1 MTPGLS
7 RRNIQGMARDTSETE
22 YPEAGR
28 PVEDRPAIAPA
39 PVRIEGRYV
48 ILHPLAEAHATDLLA
63 GLLAEDQVALQRYT
77 ADEPIAS
84 LDDVLT
90 LIQKKLAIPA
100 AAYFAFEDKLS
111 GRIAGFGSLMRTDLP
126 NRVVEIG
133 NVLYTGPLRRSRAG
147 TEAVY
152 LLVKYAIETLGFRR
166 VEWKCNDHNAA
177 SRHAALRYGFH
188 FEGVFRQHMIVK
200 GRNRDTAWYSLL
212 DHEWPQ
218 RREAFEQWL
227 APENFDAQ
235 GRQIMS
241 LAQLNGV
248 GGS

>member
-1 MTPGLS
+1 MTADLS
-7 RRNIQGMARDTSETE
+7 RRNIQGMARDTRETE

-28 PVEDRPAIAPA
+28 PVEGRAAA
-39 PVRIEGRYV
+39 MPVSVMIEGRYV
-48 ILHPLAEAHATDLLA
+48 TLHPLAEAHATDLLA
-63 GLLAEDQVALQRYT
+63 ALLAEDQVALQRYT
-77 ADEPIAS
+77 ADEPVAS
-84 LDDVLT
+84 LDDVLK
-90 LIQKKLAIPA
+90 LIRNKLATPA
-100 AAYFAFEDKLS
+100 AAYFACADRRS
-111 GRIAGFGSLMRTDLP
+111 GRIAGFACLMRTDLP

-152 LLVKYAIETLGFRR
+152 LLAKYAIETLGFRR
-166 VEWKCNDHNAA
+166 VEWKCNDHNAG

-227 APENFDAQ
+227 APENFDTH
-235 GRQIMS
+235 GRQILS